1 MMDNQNH
8 IKKAVFNIFDFI
20 VSVFYWFSFVLM
32 LILSGALAGYLHCL
46 FQFIPEFLASGLI
59 PFGG

>member
-1 MMDNQNH
+1 MRVWEAEKLGGGEVSMMDGQNH

-32 LILSGALAGYLHCL
+32 LILSGVLAGYLHCL
-46 FQFIPEFLASGLI
+46 S
-59 PFGG
+59 